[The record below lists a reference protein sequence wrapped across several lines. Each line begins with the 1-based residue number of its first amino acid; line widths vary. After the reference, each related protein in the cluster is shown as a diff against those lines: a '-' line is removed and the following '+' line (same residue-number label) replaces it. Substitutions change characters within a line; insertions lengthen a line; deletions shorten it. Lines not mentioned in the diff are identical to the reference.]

1 MNNSRASFQSLEI
14 GTKSGTFFPKK
25 PQKPDKN
32 LSFQY
37 FFPSLAQKQVL
48 EKINL
53 RPHFEGFL
61 CRFGHLCRKTEGKNS
76 KFRDNLE
83 RS

>member
-1 MNNSRASFQSLEI
+1 MQNSYTNRPMANTLNI
-14 GTKSGTFFPKK
+14 GQKEAHFYPKK

-61 CRFGHLCRKTEGKNS
+61 CRFGHLCRKNWGQEQQI
-76 KFRDNLE
+76 
-83 RS
+83 